1 MGRRKRSTNDLD
13 QFTFDDD
20 NEMNQNHE
28 RTRRSDDATHDT
40 STNREISYE
49 PLQFSNTDDFS
60 DTNSNSKNN
69 NKRKKN
75 NKNKKQDDDNKSDS
89 AEEEDDVNKEPELDK
104 LVKDIRQKVK
114 DSKKFFSNLPYQ
126 FCNHEDLLTTPD
138 NELQCWNGKTID
150 KYKHAVATSQLPNP
164 EFPTVAQSSAATI
177 RQKGIVA
184 DQLFVLKTAVN
195 HLRNAYNGMD
205 VEWSDQGK
213 IFLFLLTN
221 FIFYLF
227 FMMNEQ
233 KR

>member
-1 MGRRKRSTNDLD
+1 MI
-13 QFTFDDD
+13 
-20 NEMNQNHE
+20 QNHE

-75 NKNKKQDDDNKSDS
+75 NKNKKQDTDDNKSDS
-89 AEEEDDVNKEPELDK
+89 AEEDDVNKEPELDK

-126 FCNHEDLLTTPD
+126 FCNHEDLVTTPD

-150 KYKHAVATSQLPNP
+150 KYRHAVATNQLPNP

-213 IFLFLLTN
+213 IFFLSDWVSRMGLCLAADGLLM
-221 FIFYLF
+221 IDL
-227 FMMNEQ
+227 
-233 KR
+233 

>member
-1 MGRRKRSTNDLD
+1 MI
-13 QFTFDDD
+13 
-20 NEMNQNHE
+20 QNHE
-28 RTRRSDDATHDT
+28 RTKRSDDAVAAAHDT

-60 DTNSNSKNN
+60 DTNTNSNKNN
-69 NKRKKN
+69 NKRKNK
-75 NKNKKQDDDNKSDS
+75 NKNKKQQQNNNDDDDDMNKSDS
-89 AEEEDDVNKEPELDK
+89 TEEDDVNKEPELDK

-138 NELQCWNGKTID
+138 NELKCWNGKTIE
-150 KYKHAVATSQLPNP
+150 KYKHAVVTNQLPNP
-164 EFPTVAQSSAATI
+164 EFPIVVQSSAATI

-205 VEWSDQGK
+205 VEWSDQGE
-213 IFLFLLTN
+213 IFFLL
-221 FIFYLF
+221 F
-227 FMMNEQ
+227 FFCCYCGF
-233 KR
+233 